1 VIALANPSGCHTV
14 LTRRRRIAST
24 KRPTLLQRIARAL
37 SAPAAAMCEHLD
49 KLKGQA

>member
-37 SAPAAAMCEHLD
+37 FAPAAAKVECLG
-49 KLKGQA
+49 KLGSRA